1 MKPPI
6 FIFSMPRAG
15 STLLQRILLSHK
27 SIGGTAEPWLLLP
40 LIYIKKGQ
48 GVISEYSSRLSHKAI
63 NDMLEETSCS
73 DEFFYKQ
80 TQEFANSIYSKALKN
95 DEEYFLDKTPRYY
108 YIIDEIYKVYPN
120 AKFIFLFR
128 NPTHIYASILSTWCQ
143 NNFLKLYG
151 NHNDLTEGFNKISQ
165 AYLKHK
171 DHKNTFGVKYEDLVS
186 NPDISIK
193 EIQEFLEL
201 EYDEKLN
208 ENFIHSKIDTENRK
222 ALGDPTGIKMYKSIS
237 KETLNKWK
245 SVFNTRFRKRVLKRY
260 VNNKLTDENLS
271 IQGYDKSEI
280 INEVNTLN
288 NKGKFN
294 VLKDIIHYL
303 GYKCIIRFNLYNY
316 KSKDMNWTKKRFMS

>member
-1 MKPPI
+1 MKSPI

-40 LIYIKKGQ
+40 LIYMKKNQ

-80 TQEFANSIYSKALKN
+80 VRVFANGFYGKSLK
-95 DEEYFLDKTPRYY
+95 DEEIFFLDKTPRYY
-108 YIIDEIYKVYPN
+108 FIIDEIYEVYPN

-151 NHNDLTEGFNKISQ
+151 SHNDLTEGFNKISQ

-171 DHKNTFGVKYEDLVS
+171 NKKNTIGIKYEDLVS
-186 NPDISIK
+186 NPDKLIK
-193 EIQEFLEL
+193 ELQEFLEL
-201 EYDEKLN
+201 EYDEKLKD
-208 ENFIHSKIDTENRK
+208 NFIHSKIDTENIK
-222 ALGDPTGIKMYKSIS
+222 NLGDPTGVKMYKSIS
-237 KETLNKWK
+237 KDTLHKWEK
-245 SVFNTRFRKRVLKRY
+245 VFNTRFRKRILKRY
-260 VNNKLTDENLS
+260 INNNITNSNLVA
-271 IQGYDKSEI
+271 QGYDKSRILNEI
-280 INEVNTLN
+280 DMLN

-294 VLKDIIHYL
+294 PLKDMLQYL

-316 KSKDMNWTKKRFMS
+316 KSKDMDWTKKRFMS